1 MTNYSSRPKL
11 TISNGL
17 RAFPLVLVSSLLLIA
32 PVAHAARRPADS
44 GLVHIGLM
52 VSPNEISLGHS
63 VTITWNAQN
72 ADICHASGAWSGN
85 HYINGQEQL
94 RPAEAGLL
102 TYSISCD
109 GPNGTAT
116 TSTHLTVISAAASG
130 SSSGGGGFH
139 HPGGST
145 SSSSSSSGGH
155 SSSSSSSGG
164 SSTSSSSSGS
174 SSSGGHSSSSSSS
187 GGSSTSSSSSGSS
200 SSGGHSS
207 SSSSSGG
214 SSTSSSSSGSS
225 SSSSSGGHSSSS
237 SSSGGSSTSSSSSSS
252 SGGSSSGASTAY
264 IRQSASVTS
273 PGQNAL
279 GNPQVLS
286 LAVTLPQPTLVG
298 STILVFAT
306 ESNGGNAGLPI
317 TVTDYL
323 GNPFSKLNQ
332 VDDTSNAAWQS
343 MFSFAAYNVPAGT
356 ETVTVKYNEFEWQ
369 GVLVVEVA
377 GVSSLP
383 LLQHTGSVQ
392 RGTAT
397 TTNAITSGLMTAGA
411 VPGTVIGLSMATLDA
426 KGAPLTG
433 TGFTAST
440 SVWNWNGE
448 ENTAKAPSAL
458 LEFQHFTNP
467 GDIAATFTASVSA
480 DDWDTLAVFFPDG
493 RLRADLPV
501 LARPG
506 SARSSLIRIDWMS
519 GISDARCK
527 GR

>member
-1 MTNYSSRPKL
+1 MTNYSPRPKL

-139 HPGGST
+139 HPGGSSSSSSGGHSSSSSSSGGSST
-145 SSSSSSSGGH
+145 SSSSSGSSSSGGH

-493 RLRADLPV
+493 R
-501 LARPG
+501 
-506 SARSSLIRIDWMS
+506 
-519 GISDARCK
+519 
-527 GR
+527 